1 MVASSGE
8 DTVAH
13 GQQVLTLV
21 NEMQQLI
28 ENTLNQANQIVQE
41 SETQKGVTKE
51 VQESFHQ
58 VNNVSGDLLAIAKTE
73 KISID

>member
-1 MVASSGE
+1 M
-8 DTVAH
+8 AH

>member
-1 MVASSGE
+1 MVASSSE

-41 SETQKGVTKE
+41 SEKGVTKE

-58 VNNVSGDLLAIAKTE
+58 VNNVSRDLLAIAKTE

>member
-41 SETQKGVTKE
+41 SEKGVTKE